1 MLTTLKIFQLIRKEV
16 MKLSAKMTEEQDDQQ
31 IVSEWRFAAM
41 VNFELVFNAVY

>member
-1 MLTTLKIFQLIRKEV
+1 

-41 VNFELVFNAVY
+41 VNFELVYNAVYKFWETFFPNVKKM